1 MNEEFISEIFNS
13 EENGIVDI
21 ILRSWDRIF
30 YTTFVKIIVNYL
42 IDCFLIDEKKVK
54 VILKCKNYEI
64 DEIKEKFND
73 IIKTTKRRF
82 IYFFIFS
89 FILTLFSLYYITCF
103 NYKYYYI
110 TNEWIISS
118 VFLIIFMEILTILC
132 ITIETCFRFLG
143 LKLNSEKIYKFSL
156 IFS

>member
-1 MNEEFISEIFNS
+1 M
-13 EENGIVDI
+13 
-21 ILRSWDRIF
+21 
-30 YTTFVKIIVNYL
+30 NYL

-118 VFLIIFMEILTILC
+118 VFLIIFIEILTILC